1 MSKLNAILG
10 MGRKSMQTS
19 QKGLQTV
26 SHNIA
31 NKNTEGY
38 SRQRVEQQSSPPIG
52 SGKTQMG
59 TGATVKAVR
68 SIKNDFLE
76 KQIQN
81 ETEKL
86 GYQNSRS
93 ENLTR
98 VEQVFN
104 EQINKGLNRFIGEFF
119 NSFREL
125 ATSPE
130 SAASRTLVRES
141 GKALVN
147 DFRRVNDQLVS
158 IQEDIDRQI
167 ENEVQLINSMT
178 SEIASLNEKISVVE
192 IQGRNANDERDRRDL
207 LLKQLGD
214 KIDIKYTENEVGQV
228 NVMAGSNA
236 TLVSGFTSSELLTQ
250 PSAKFEGH
258 RYGALKIILQPSET
272 TAPVEVTNQ
281 FKGGRIGAA
290 LEVRDDYVEGL
301 LNELDE
307 VAYSVNTEVN
317 KIHIDGIDRN
327 NRNGVLFF
335 DLLKG
340 GKDNAAANMQLNE
353 TIEKDPSRITAGM
366 TANGPGDN
374 RIANRI
380 ADIQNKKS
388 LLDGTASID
397 DFYTSMVGKVAVTV
411 NKANMTA
418 EHQNG
423 IVDQLKNIRESISGV
438 SLDEETT
445 KMIELQKSFD
455 ASARVIRTADEMF
468 DTVLNLKRF

>member
-10 MGRKSMQTS
+10 MGRKSLQNS
-19 QKGLQTV
+19 QMGLQTV

-38 SRQRVEQQSSPPIG
+38 SRQRVEQSSSPPIG
-52 SGKTQMG
+52 TGKTQIG
-59 TGATVKAVR
+59 TGATVTAVR

-76 KQIQN
+76 KQIQS
-81 ETEKL
+81 EGEKL
-86 GYQNSRS
+86 GFQESRS

-104 EQINKGLNRFIGEFF
+104 EQISKGLNSFIGEFF

-147 DFRRVNDQLVS
+147 DFKRVNDQLTD
-158 IQEDIDRQI
+158 IQRDIDRQV
-167 ENEVQLINSMT
+167 ENEVQLINTMA
-178 SEIASLNEKISVVE
+178 SEVASLNEKISVVE

-207 LLKQLGD
+207 LLKQIGE

-228 NVMAGSNA
+228 NIMAGTNA
-236 TLVSGFTSSELLTQ
+236 TLVSGFTSSQLLTQ
-250 PSAKFEGH
+250 PSPKFEGH
-258 RYGALKIILQPSET
+258 RYGALQVILKPSET
-272 TAPVEVTNQ
+272 TSPVDVTKQ
-281 FKGGRIGAA
+281 FRGGRIGAA
-290 LEVRDDYVEGL
+290 LDVRDNYVEDIL
-301 LNELDE
+301 DQLDE
-307 VAYSVNTEVN
+307 VAYNVNVEVN
-317 KIHIDGIDRN
+317 KVHIDGIDRN
-327 NRNGVLFF
+327 NRKGVLFF
-335 DLLKG
+335 DLLKS
-340 GKDNAAANMQLNE
+340 KDNAASNLSLNE
-353 TIEKDPSRITAGM
+353 TIENDTSRISAGKSV
-366 TANGPGDN
+366 NGPGDN
-374 RIANRI
+374 RIANAI
-380 ADIQNKKS
+380 ADIQNKKN

-411 NKANMTA
+411 SKANMTA
-418 EHQNG
+418 EHQAG
-423 IVDQLKNIRESISGV
+423 IIDQLRNIRESISGV

-455 ASARVIRTADEMF
+455 ASARMIRMADEMF
-468 DTVLNLKRF
+468 DTVLNLKRY